1 MPRTF
6 IAISVLTATVL
17 VLVFGV
23 IMALSYEINESCT
36 DQMAQQGN
44 C

>member
-23 IMALSYEINESCT
+23 IMALSYEINERCT